1 MKQLLVAVFALAL
14 IGGCK
19 QPQTHLKLKFPL
31 DADGGSCSDQTNLR
45 CVNYLQFT
53 TGGDE
58 NSSHCQRLPISL
70 DNLCDL
76 GRVAE
81 GQEVFKLSPDTLLP
95 IKIDGLRVY
104 PATGCSSLEC
114 LPKKVFSGT
123 TVGGMGQKIGDYVD
137 GVIELPVTV
146 LQPCGDPEVFFSLP
160 PEGGTCAEVCHAPDL
175 VVCDHVQGGC
185 LCKKLPSMPVFQDA
199 GQDGGQDAPAAD
211 GRQGGIDSGP

>member
-1 MKQLLVAVFALAL
+1 MKTLAVGLFAFAIVA
-14 IGGCK
+14 GCK
-19 QPQTHLKLKFPL
+19 QPQAQLKLKFPP
-31 DADGGSCSDQTNLR
+31 DSSGAGCEQQTNLR

-76 GRVAE
+76 ARVAE

-95 IKIDGLRVY
+95 ITMDGLRVY
-104 PATGCSSLEC
+104 PATGCSSVEC
-114 LPKKVFSGT
+114 QPKKVFTGT
-123 TVGGMGQKIGDYVD
+123 TVGGMGQKIGDFVG

-146 LQPCGDPEVFFSLP
+146 SQPCGDPEEFFSLP
-160 PEGGTCAEVCHAPDL
+160 PDGGTCAGVCHAPDL

-185 LCKKLPSMPVFQDA
+185 LCKKLPGMPVF
-199 GQDGGQDAPAAD
+199 QDGGQDAVD
-211 GRQGGIDSGP
+211 GGQGGID